1 MKALQMPIEEAV
13 EQAVTE
19 CINEDIL
26 EELGEVPEEVKNRIL
41 GETQAEVLSKWHKW
55 AAKADSMK
63 AFEKHI
69 EE

>member
-1 MKALQMPIEEAV
+1 M
-13 EQAVTE
+13 
-19 CINEDIL
+19 L
-26 EELGEVPEEVKNRIL
+26 EELGEVPEELKDRIL
-41 GETQAEVLSKWHKW
+41 RETQAEVLSKWHKW